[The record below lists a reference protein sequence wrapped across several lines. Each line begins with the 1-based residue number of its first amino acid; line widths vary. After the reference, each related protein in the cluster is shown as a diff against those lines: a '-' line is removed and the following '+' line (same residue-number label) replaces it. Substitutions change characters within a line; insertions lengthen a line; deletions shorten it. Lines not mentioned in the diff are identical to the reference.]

1 MNRLCSQ
8 LGLFGLAG
16 HACGPVAECSTAG
29 HAEDGVCFVEYAL
42 LIVDQRGGAFLFA
55 GQVMPSARQMLGG
68 RSCLG
73 WQFLCRVLLI
83 VVLRRNPP
91 CCQDNVGHEEGA
103 NVSGF
108 LYSASSIA
116 SA

>member
-16 HACGPVAECSTAG
+16 HACGPVAECSMAG
-29 HAEDGVCFVEYAL
+29 HAEGGICFVEYAL

-73 WQFLCRVLLI
+73 WQLLCRVSLTDCCSAQESTLLP
-83 VVLRRNPP
+83 RQCGP
-91 CCQDNVGHEEGA
+91 
-103 NVSGF
+103 
-108 LYSASSIA
+108 
-116 SA
+116 